1 MAIFGSQAALFYS
14 SVMYLR
20 LSYHLRVDLAK
31 NYKLGQWIV
40 NVWREILVYVYEL
53 KHDDLDE
60 SFVLTKVF

>member
-1 MAIFGSQAALFYS
+1 
-14 SVMYLR
+14 MYLR
-20 LSYHLRVDLAK
+20 LSYHLRADLAK